1 MNAADIMSR
10 EVLAID
16 AEAPLAQAV
25 RLMTEHRVSG
35 LPVLDRAGRLVGVL
49 TEGDLL
55 RRAEIGTDGDPP
67 GWIASLLFPGRE
79 AGAYVRTHGRRVEEI
94 MTDTP
99 VTVTED
105 TPLAEL
111 VRLMQRHRVK
121 RLPVLREGRL
131 VGVVSRADL
140 IRKLGEALAGPPASA
155 DDAAIEQAITE
166 QMKRE
171 PWAPGRLITVSARA
185 GVVGLDGVLFDIRAR
200 DAVGV
205 LAENTPGVTR
215 VENRIVCIDPNV
227 GLIAYDPQL
236 ELGTP

>member
-10 EVLAID
+10 EVLALD

-155 DDAAIEQAITE
+155 DDAAPPGADAAAP
-166 QMKRE
+166 E
-171 PWAPGRLITVSARA
+171 PDADPSLLVDA
-185 GVVGLDGVLFDIRAR
+185 GTDDADGGP
-200 DAVGV
+200 DAG
-205 LAENTPGVTR
+205 
-215 VENRIVCIDPNV
+215 
-227 GLIAYDPQL
+227 PQ
-236 ELGTP
+236 GP